1 MGLWRKKQSDVIR
14 FLPRVRGWR
23 LAVPPARRLGYK
35 AKQGYV
41 IYRIRVRHG
50 GYKRPFPK
58 GATFSKPVYHGVN
71 QLKFAGS
78 LPSVAEERTGC
89 PCGALRVLNSYWVGE
104 DSTYQFF
111 EVILIDP
118 FHKAI
123 GRNPDRQWIT
133 KPVRKH
139 GEMRKSRRPGKGYK
153 FHHAIGGPRCAAWR
167 RHSTLQLHRYR

>member
-1 MGLWRKKQSDVIR
+1 MMIYIFHCNISFSSASNLLFLSDLP
-14 FLPRVRGWR
+14 FLAFLSFFISPT
-23 LAVPPARRLGYK
+23 PPPDEARRLGYK

-139 GEMRKSRRPGKGYK
+139 GEMR
-153 FHHAIGGPRCAAWR
+153 C
-167 RHSTLQLHRYR
+167 

>member
-1 MGLWRKKQSDVIR
+1 MNRNGCGRVHPGALAEEAVRRDS
-14 FLPRVRGWR
+14 LPTPGARLAAGGWR
-23 LAVPPARRLGYK
+23 YHPLFHDAPCPPRRISPTPPPDEARRLGYK

-58 GATFSKPVYHGVN
+58 GATFSKPVYRGVN

-139 GEMRKSRRPGKGYK
+139 GEMRS
-153 FHHAIGGPRCAAWR
+153 
-167 RHSTLQLHRYR
+167 